1 MKTFVLLFVIGVSFL
16 TSCEKDEAPY
26 LSDQEKAD
34 LLFLREEEKLARDV
48 YLYSYNIY
56 NLSIFSNISNS
67 EQSHMNGVLSLLN
80 KYELVD
86 PVTNNAVGIFSNSE
100 LQSLYNQLTA
110 ISDISLSKA
119 IEVGA
124 NIEDLDINDINTF
137 ANHTSKTDLLE
148 VYDNLACGS
157 RNHLRSFVAQLGT
170 YTPIYTSQSEYDD
183 IISSSQEQCGNLGN

>member
-16 TSCEKDEAPY
+16 TSCEKDEASY

-48 YLYSYNIY
+48 YLYSYNLY
-56 NLSIFSNISNS
+56 NQIIFSNISNS
-67 EQSHMNGVLSLLN
+67 EQSHMNGVLFLLN

-119 IEVGA
+119 LEVGA
-124 NIEDLDINDINTF
+124 NIEDLDINDISIF
-137 ANHTSKTDLLE
+137 VSHTSKTDLLE

-157 RNHLRSFVAQLGT
+157 RNHFRSFVAQLGT
-170 YTPIYTSQSEYDD
+170 YTPIYINQSEYDN
-183 IISSSQEQCGNLGN
+183 IISSSQEQCGN